1 MLNCEQ
7 GSCLKL
13 SQFVLNVD
21 DFHSLGSNFRGCI
34 LLARTISRK
43 QLEQV
48 CRDSVT
54 DRIQGQVIEIMTKPA
69 HEPES

>member
-54 DRIQGQVIEIMTKPA
+54 DRIRSDEWVVCHASNRFLT
-69 HEPES
+69 